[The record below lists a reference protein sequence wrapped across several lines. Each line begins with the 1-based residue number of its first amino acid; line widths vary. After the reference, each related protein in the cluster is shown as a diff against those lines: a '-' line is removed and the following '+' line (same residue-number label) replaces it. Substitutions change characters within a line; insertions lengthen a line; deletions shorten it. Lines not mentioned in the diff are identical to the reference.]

1 MAEGMGWVVHGVAKT
16 VVTAAFIV
24 LVLLSLGIFTGM
36 GQEFLKG
43 TATPF
48 FESVDAVVVLAGGPQ
63 HDRQR
68 LARGIALVRQ
78 GRAHY
83 LILPLRVPAIDWRN
97 LQRLYALNSG
107 IPPERVLIGRP
118 GRKHTRMSAM
128 SGGTF
133 AEALNTAEIMRK
145 HGLHSAL
152 VVSSDYHM
160 RRVQLAFGRVV
171 PKGSLA
177 IAFEPV
183 LTRQPVGLVSRF
195 KSHSAILLEYGKLAA
210 AWCVYPARGI
220 LVH

>member
-1 MAEGMGWVVHGVAKT
+1 MLRGVIKT
-16 VVTAAFIV
+16 VVIAAIMV
-24 LVLLSLGIFTGM
+24 LALLSLGLFTGM

-48 FESVDAVVVLAGGPQ
+48 FDSVDAVVVLAGGSK

-68 LARGIALVRQ
+68 LLRGITLVRQ

-83 LILPLRVPAIDWRN
+83 LILPLRDPALDWQN
-97 LQRLYALNSG
+97 LQKLYALNSE

-118 GRKHTRMSAM
+118 GRKHSRLSAM

-133 AEALNTAEIMRK
+133 AEALNTAEIMRG

-160 RRVQLAFGRVV
+160 RRVQLAFSRVV
-171 PKGSLA
+171 PEGSLVL
-177 IAFEPV
+177 AFEPV

-195 KSHSAILLEYGKLAA
+195 RSHSAILLEYGKLAA
-210 AWCVYPARGI
+210 AWCVYPARDI
-220 LVH
+220 FLL

>member
-1 MAEGMGWVVHGVAKT
+1 MAEGMKKFLRGAMKTIVIAVVV
-16 VVTAAFIV
+16 V
-24 LVLLSLGIFTGM
+24 LVLLSLGIFTGL

-43 TATPF
+43 TSTPCI
-48 FESVDAVVVLAGGPQ
+48 ESVDAVVVLAGGPQ

-83 LILPLRVPAIDWRN
+83 LILPLRIPAIDWQN
-97 LQRLYALNSG
+97 LQKLYALKSE

-118 GRKHTRMSAM
+118 GRKHTRLTSM

-133 AEALNTAEIMRK
+133 TEALNTAEIMRT

-160 RRVQLAFGRVV
+160 RRVQLAFNRVV
-171 PKGSLA
+171 PKGGLVL
-177 IAFEPV
+177 AFEPV
-183 LTRQPVGLVSRF
+183 LSRQPVGMASRF
-195 KSHSAILLEYGKLAA
+195 KSHIAILLEYGKLAA
-210 AWCVYPARGI
+210 AWCVYPAREI
-220 LVH
+220 LRL

>member
-1 MAEGMGWVVHGVAKT
+1 MLLRGVIKT
-16 VVTAAFIV
+16 IVSAAIMV

-36 GQEFLKG
+36 GQEFLRG

-48 FESVDAVVVLAGGPQ
+48 FDSVDAVVVLAGGPK

-68 LARGIALVRQ
+68 LVRGITLVRQ
-78 GRAHY
+78 GRAQY
-83 LILPLRVPAIDWRN
+83 LILPLRDPALGWQT
-97 LQRLYALNSG
+97 LQKLYALNSE
-107 IPPERVLIGRP
+107 IPTERVLIGRP
-118 GRKHTRMSAM
+118 GRKHSRLSAM

-133 AEALNTAEIMRK
+133 AEAMNTAEIMRA

-160 RRVQLAFGRVV
+160 RRVQLAFSRVI

-183 LTRQPVGLVSRF
+183 QTRQPVGLVSRF

-220 LVH
+220 LML